1 MVRRYAQQQEVR
13 ESEIRAQKAKAEA
26 EREGIF
32 KKLALEEERRRAEQ
46 EYLEN
51 LRNELQFYETEELAK
66 KRDMDNMMKRERT
79 RQELLAAHEY

>member
-1 MVRRYAQQQEVR
+1 MVRRYAQQQEAR

-51 LRNELQFYETEELAK
+51 LRNELQF
-66 KRDMDNMMKRERT
+66 
-79 RQELLAAHEY
+79 